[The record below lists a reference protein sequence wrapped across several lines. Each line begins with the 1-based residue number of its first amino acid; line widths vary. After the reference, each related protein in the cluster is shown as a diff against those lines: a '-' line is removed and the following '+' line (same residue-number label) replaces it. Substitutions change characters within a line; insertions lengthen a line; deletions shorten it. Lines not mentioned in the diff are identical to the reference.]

1 MIFVIAILLFLLAVC
16 SVVEVSFSSLNIIR
30 IKKLKDNGNKR
41 AKVVYDL
48 YQKYSEVV
56 TIILVINCIISVSVS
71 SLTTLYFSNLI
82 GDKYIWI
89 VTLILTLFILIFT
102 EIIPKILAREYSEDF
117 AMEYCYILKYL
128 FVIFIPLNKIISKF
142 ENKVK
147 NDHKVTATKDELVE
161 IVKTIEGEGVVD
173 EKDSV
178 LIQKAALLK
187 KLKVSNVMDDKNDES
202 YFYDTDSSYKVKKC
216 IFRDNHDRIPIINK
230 DGKAVGILYEVDL
243 LDEILDNGTISIKRS
258 MMEPIC
264 ISKSTNLAS
273 CLELLN
279 NARAHMALVT
289 DRSNNFLGIVTVE
302 DIISELMKSQTSFLF
317 FDIIFMCWVMIV
329 IVDLFTLYFSGF
341 TKINNKIT
349 FVSDVLPNEIVDVKI
364 INEKKNFN
372 EAKVIS
378 YIEKSSDRIENKCPY
393 SDKCGGCDFGYLNYK
408 TSLMYKKNMVVDVM
422 KRYAGL
428 DINPSIISSDN
439 IFGYRNK
446 ISLRINDGKLSLI
459 EKNSN
464 DYNYISR

>member
-56 TIILVINCIISVSVS
+56 TVVLVINCIISVSVS

-82 GDKYIWI
+82 EDKYIWI

-173 EKDSV
+173 EKESV
-178 LIQKAALLK
+178 FIQKAVLLK
-187 KLKVSNVMDDKNDES
+187 KLKVSNVMVDKNDVS
-202 YFYDTDSSYKVKKC
+202 YLYDTDSSYKVKKC

-230 DGKAVGILYEVDL
+230 EGKAVGILYEVD
-243 LDEILDNGTISIKRS
+243 
-258 MMEPIC
+258 
-264 ISKSTNLAS
+264 
-273 CLELLN
+273 
-279 NARAHMALVT
+279 
-289 DRSNNFLGIVTVE
+289 
-302 DIISELMKSQTSFLF
+302 
-317 FDIIFMCWVMIV
+317 
-329 IVDLFTLYFSGF
+329 
-341 TKINNKIT
+341 
-349 FVSDVLPNEIVDVKI
+349 
-364 INEKKNFN
+364 
-372 EAKVIS
+372 
-378 YIEKSSDRIENKCPY
+378 
-393 SDKCGGCDFGYLNYK
+393 
-408 TSLMYKKNMVVDVM
+408 
-422 KRYAGL
+422 
-428 DINPSIISSDN
+428 
-439 IFGYRNK
+439 
-446 ISLRINDGKLSLI
+446 
-459 EKNSN
+459 
-464 DYNYISR
+464 